1 MQIHDIWYLTMYFS
15 ELSDVSLNPGLKIL
29 FGQNLS
35 GLSELKYEYDKGRVR
50 KKKIV
55 ENSTKGWFQKKR

>member
-15 ELSDVSLNPGLKIL
+15 ELSDVSLNPGVKIL

-50 KKKIV
+50 KKK
-55 ENSTKGWFQKKR
+55 